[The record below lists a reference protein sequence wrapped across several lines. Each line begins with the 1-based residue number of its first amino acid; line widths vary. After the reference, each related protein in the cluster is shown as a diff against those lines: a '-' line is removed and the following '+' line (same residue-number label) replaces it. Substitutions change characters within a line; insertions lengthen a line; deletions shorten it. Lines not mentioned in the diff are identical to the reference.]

1 MAIEVNNMPRSS
13 TSFKPGWK
21 PPADRKTRKGSP
33 NIEKVIQ
40 KVYQLR
46 FKKEIQKELE
56 DGTFKSVK
64 LSAIEF
70 LIGADLEIINSDAV
84 APQVKAKII
93 ADLLPYLFKKE
104 SEKIEVDMN
113 ANVDCSTLSREEL
126 YKMVFENNEENKEN
140 ENDGTTDT
148 ETE

>member
-1 MAIEVNNMPRSS
+1 MARSS

-21 PPADRKTRKGSP
+21 PPADRRSRKGCP
-33 NIEKVIQ
+33 NIEKVIE
-40 KVYQLR
+40 KVYELR
-46 FKKEIQKELE
+46 FKKEIQQSKK

-70 LIGADLEIINSDAV
+70 INDSEV

-113 ANVDCSTLSREEL
+113 ANVDCSKLSREEL
-126 YKMVFENNEENKEN
+126 YKMVFEN
-140 ENDGTTDT
+140 DGTDDT
-148 ETE
+148 EAE

>member
-1 MAIEVNNMPRSS
+1 MARSS

-21 PPADRKTRKGSP
+21 PPADRKSRKGCP
-33 NIEKVIQ
+33 NIEKVIE
-40 KVYQLR
+40 KVYELR
-46 FKKEIQKELE
+46 FKKEIQQSKK

-70 LIGADLEIINSDAV
+70 LIGADLEIINDSEV

>member
-1 MAIEVNNMPRSS
+1 MARSS

-21 PPADRKTRKGSP
+21 PPADRRSRKGCP
-33 NIEKVIQ
+33 NIEKVIE
-40 KVYQLR
+40 KVYELR
-46 FKKEIQKELE
+46 FKKEIQQSKK

-70 LIGADLEIINSDAV
+70 LIGADLEIINDSEV

-113 ANVDCSTLSREEL
+113 ANVDCSKLSREEL
-126 YKMVFENNEENKEN
+126 YKMVFENGEQE
-140 ENDGTTDT
+140 ENDGTDDT
-148 ETE
+148 EAE